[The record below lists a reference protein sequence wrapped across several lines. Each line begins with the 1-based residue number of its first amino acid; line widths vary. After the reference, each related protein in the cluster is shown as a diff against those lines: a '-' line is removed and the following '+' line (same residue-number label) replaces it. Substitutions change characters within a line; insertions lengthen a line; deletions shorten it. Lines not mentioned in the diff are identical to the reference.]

1 MDMRNR
7 VYYAVNLNQ
16 NHGLSWWNSRYDQ
29 YGRVYS
35 ANLRKLKGAV
45 RSLKCREL
53 RCGTLTGRYF
63 QMMVSC
69 LKGEEVDLVAILGQ
83 LKWANYEKL
92 DGTECV

>member
-16 NHGLSWWNSRYDQ
+16 NYGKWWRDVGYDD
-29 YGRVYS
+29 YGS
-35 ANLRKLKGAV
+35 AYDSNLQKLKGAV

-53 RCGTLTGRYF
+53 RHGTLSGGHF
-63 QMMVSC
+63 QFMVSC
-69 LKGEEVDLVAILGQ
+69 KSEEEADLVAMLGQ

-92 DGTECV
+92 DSSEVV

>member
-16 NHGLSWWNSRYDQ
+16 NYDRFWRNSGYDS
-29 YGRVYS
+29 YGMVYS
-35 ANLRKLKGAV
+35 ANLWKLKGAV

-53 RCGTLTGRYF
+53 RHGTLSGGHF
-63 QMMVSC
+63 QFMVSC

-92 DGTECV
+92 GGEEVL